1 VTPDGKL
8 AVTAPTGTNGG
19 FDVGVLTLDGKPEH
33 RPLLETP
40 FNEQGASLSPDGKWM
55 AYTSSETGSDEV
67 YVRAFPGG
75 GAKVVVS
82 RGGGSEP
89 MWNPTG
95 RELFY
100 FGQKDGAPFLVS
112 ATVSAGGEFSVDART
127 FLFDVSEFEPAQPH
141 ANYDVSPDG
150 SRFVMVHQGM
160 IPEMVYVLNWAE
172 EVRRRSRSSR

>member
-1 VTPDGKL
+1 M

-19 FDVGVLTLDGKPEH
+19 FDLGLLALDGTREQ

-67 YVRAFPGG
+67 YVRAFPEG

-89 MWNPTG
+89 VWNRTG

-100 FGQKDGAPFLVS
+100 IGQKEGAPFLVAAS
-112 ATVSAGGEFSVDART
+112 VSAGREFSVDSRN
-127 FLFDVSEFEPAQPH
+127 FLFDASGFEPAQPH
-141 ANYDVSPDG
+141 ANYDVTPDG
-150 SRFVMVHQGM
+150 SRFVMVHQGT
-160 IPEMVYVLNWAE
+160 IPELVYVLNWAE
-172 EVRRRSRSSR
+172 EVRRRSSSER